1 MRLAVGDIL
10 NFEIMKNARVR
21 TGGHI
26 LNERYVQWI
35 SAIEMPVENF
45 VRKNEVV
52 LSTAIGC
59 GHDVLLFKKFVEDI
73 IQSEASALI
82 IALGRYI
89 YDVPKEVMELA
100 EKHNFIIIEIPWE
113 IRFATIIED
122 VLRELNDRQFKE
134 REKSEKVQQELLKL
148 ILKET
153 SLNEIS
159 GYIQKHIGCPLV
171 ITDRAGIIQD
181 RAEACEPD
189 ARWKYYDM
197 KDCIS
202 TEKTPAVLPQ
212 DPMFQKFHL
221 IEREGESIL
230 QLPILKASG
239 DIQGYLFVLPPNDL
253 VIEEFLNQY
262 RVNVLEHSATTI
274 ALWLSRQNAIEETEM
289 RLRSDFVQELAKGE
303 FSSREQAESR
313 AKLLGFNIKLP
324 YVCIAGYPE
333 NLELLF
339 KKRKQHYDSYEHWL
353 DSMIRYI
360 EEEIYYAAQ
369 SLKKEVMM
377 TYQGEKLILFV
388 EITSNENP
396 AHHFLDLVERRLR
409 NLLPDVIISWGIG
422 GHQEEVTGFNKGF
435 DQAKT
440 ALQIGRNKKGAGHRV
455 LYENT
460 KVDRVLLTLAQNEEM
475 KEIIVSAIEPLI
487 QYDQQRTM
495 DLIGTFTTY
504 NECHGNVSQTARLL
518 NLHRQSLLYRLRKI
532 ETLTGLSLIDTDD
545 LFLLDLSI
553 KTWKLGLTEA
563 RYPINS

>member
-1 MRLAVGDIL
+1 MRLSVGDIL

-73 IQSEASALI
+73 IQSKASALI

-89 YDVPKEVMELA
+89 YDVPKEVIEMA

-122 VLRELNDRQFKE
+122 VLHALNDMQYKD
-134 REKSEKVQQELLKL
+134 REKSERVQQELLQL

-159 GYIQKHIGCPLV
+159 GFIQKHIGCPLV
-171 ITDRAGIIQD
+171 ITDRAGVVQD
-181 RAEACEPD
+181 RSETYEPD
-189 ARWKYYDM
+189 DRWKFYDL

-202 TEKTPAVLPQ
+202 TEHAVLPQ
-212 DPMFQKFHL
+212 DPMYQKFHL
-221 IEREGESIL
+221 IERDGQTIV

-253 VIEEFLNQY
+253 IEDFLNQY
-262 RVNVLEHSATTI
+262 RVNVLEHAATTI

-313 AKLLGFNIKLP
+313 AKLLGFNLKLS
-324 YVCIAGYPE
+324 YICIAGYPE

-339 KKRKQHYDSYEHWL
+339 KKRKQHYDSYAHWL

-360 EEEIYYAAQ
+360 EEEINYAAQ

-388 EITSNENP
+388 EMTSHENP

-422 GHQEEVTGFNKGF
+422 AHQEEVAGFKKGF

-460 KVDRVLLTLAQNEEM
+460 KVDRVLLTLAQNKEM

-553 KTWKLGLTEA
+553 KTWKLGLPEA
-563 RYPINS
+563 SSIL